1 MKWLVFILYLFIT
14 SCNDSKLP
22 IVAKQEICIDE
33 PVVEI
38 EKQDTFVNW
47 SINAKPQSE
56 WTDVDWLA
64 KMMMSEINDSLETEG
79 LYLVAITAVNHTK
92 MFDKSLVQ
100 VLTYP
105 NAFCAVNNNS
115 CYYWRAEPTTVHKR
129 LAIKALSQEVPEELS
144 KLFAFCA
151 FDQISNSAKSWFSQF
166 KVYKK
171 IKTVSFYMN
180 EKV

>member
-1 MKWLVFILYLFIT
+1 MKWLVLCLFIIT
-14 SCNDSKLP
+14 ICNSKLP
-22 IVAKQEICIDE
+22 TVIKGQQEVKEECVDYE
-33 PVVEI
+33 PR
-38 EKQDTFVNW
+38 DTFKNW

-64 KMMMSEINDSLETEG
+64 KMMMSEINDSLEIEG

-92 MFDKSLVQ
+92 MFNRSLVQ

-105 NAFCAVNNNS
+105 NSFCAVNNNS
-115 CYYWRAEPTTVHKR
+115 CYYWRAEPTATHKR
-129 LAIKALSQEVPEELS
+129 LAIIALTQEVPKELS

>member
-1 MKWLVFILYLFIT
+1 MRWLVFVLCLFIIT
-14 SCNDSKLP
+14 NCSSKLP
-22 IVAKQEICIDE
+22 TVIKEPQEICVDYE
-33 PVVEI
+33 PI
-38 EKQDTFVNW
+38 DTFVNW

-64 KMMMSEINDSLETEG
+64 KMMMSEINDSLDIEG

-92 MFDKSLVQ
+92 MFDRSLVEA
-100 VLTYP
+100 LTYP
-105 NAFCAVNNNS
+105 NIFCAVNNNS

-129 LAIKALSQEVPEELS
+129 LAIIALSQEVPKELS
-144 KLFAFCA
+144 NLFAFCA
-151 FDQISNSAKSWFSQF
+151 YDQISNSAKSWFSQF